1 MFGNY
6 TDRYNF
12 APVTKAARTRRFI
25 IEKTAP
31 VFNTRGYEGTS
42 LADLC
47 AATGLTKGALYG
59 NFHGKE
65 ELASEAFR
73 YTISKM
79 RGVGSKSMG
88 IHKSYH
94 ERLTSL
100 LDFFIQAVLNPP
112 VKGGCPL
119 LNTAVEADD
128 LRPSMRQLVVE
139 ELEKSVNSMTKLMEG
154 GKRVGEF
161 RDDINSR
168 EMASFFFCAIEG
180 AIMYSRVSGSDAPMR
195 NVIARIKEIVEGMR
209 TRVTTD

>member
-1 MFGNY
+1 M
-6 TDRYNF
+6 
-12 APVTKAARTRRFI
+12 TKAARTRQYI

-42 LADLC
+42 LSDLC

-59 NFHGKE
+59 NFQGKE

-73 YTISKM
+73 YTISRM

-88 IHKSYH
+88 IHRTYY
-94 ERLTSL
+94 ERLISL

-128 LRPSMRQLVVE
+128 LRPSMRRLVVE
-139 ELEKSVNSMTKLMEG
+139 ELEKSVNSMTKLIEG
-154 GKRVGEF
+154 GKKAGEF
-161 RDDINSR
+161 RDDVESR
-168 EMASFFFCAIEG
+168 ELAAFFFCAIEG

-195 NVIARIKEIVEGMR
+195 NVIARIKDLVNGMR
-209 TRVTTD
+209 TRPENQIKTKNDSNI